1 MDARGARVLLL
12 TILLASAITA
22 ATFTIKFMTTAAL
35 PQGHGNH
42 KILVKVINR
51 KVINRSTGIGVY
63 GIYFDGKLV
72 KVLPLAEGDKIQK
85 IKIISARSLN
95 NTATLWEGEIKV
107 PSVNALRL
115 NMEKAME
122 IVENS
127 PEVRKAIG
135 EEFKVLA
142 SKVTTNMK
150 TGEAKATVTV
160 LVKSASSKYYEVIV
174 NVSKGIVE
182 SIKKIPRENSIS
194 LPPSFFF

>member
-1 MDARGARVLLL
+1 MDARGVRVLLL

-42 KILVKVINR
+42 KILVKVINGSAG
-51 KVINRSTGIGVY
+51 VGVY
-63 GIYFDGKLV
+63 GVYFDGKLV
-72 KVLPLAEGDKIQK
+72 KVLPLAEGEKIQK

-95 NTATLWEGEIKV
+95 NTVTLWEGEIKV
-107 PSVNALRL
+107 PSVNALRV

-122 IVENS
+122 IMENS

-135 EEFKVLA
+135 EDFKVLA
-142 SKVTTNMK
+142 SKVTMNMK

-160 LVKSASSKYYEVIV
+160 LVKSASGEYYEVTV
-174 NVSKGIVE
+174 DVSKGIVE
-182 SIKKIPRENSIS
+182 SIKKIPRENSLS
-194 LPPSFFF
+194 SPFFF

>member
-42 KILVKVINR
+42 KILV

-150 TGEAKATVTV
+150 TGEAKATATV
-160 LVKSASSKYYEVIV
+160 LVKSASGKYYEVIV